1 MGNDFEGE
9 LPPRIFNLSGLDE
22 LTVSDLKNTSFRFP
36 EIGNLTSINYL
47 DLSFN
52 DLSGSIPQSL
62 KNAPSLD
69 TLSLTNNKLNGSI
82 PPWIL
87 ERHKVDLSYNNFA
100 DFIKDN
106 ITDPAHHDSTEVKT
120 LDPGKPNMDSILALS
135 KKCTSKRNPY
145 DEDISTESFFSV
157 PGTWAYSCSGDFIAT
172 NRNSSEFV
180 KNMTSDGERKLKDLN
195 IVEMSKGPNVEWK
208 ANFTAIVDDSN
219 PLEIHFFWAGKGS
232 LRILNGPLVSA
243 ISVTPNFDV
252 HDGNGKLSA
261 SQIAGITIGCAFA
274 PLLLYLF
281 AWQMGLNWN
290 TELREIK
297 IEVQADRSFNLQQI
311 IDGTNNFSSKME
323 NGSGRF
329 GEVYEAK
336 LPDQSKLAVRKISP
350 PSEKRE
356 KDELKSD
363 IERKIS
369 PPSEKREKDELKSDI
384 DRKISPPSKQ
394 REKDKLKSD
403 IDRKISPPSEKREKD
418 ELKSDNFLDILK
430 SLSHENL
437 VRLVDGYP
445 KKGPVYLAPE
455 HALGKAITVKADV
468 YSYGIVVLE
477 IVSGKSNAEYSS
489 NQEADFL
496 LDTAGLLRQQGK
508 LLDLVDKKLGSRFDK
523 KQALTLL
530 HLAMECISQ
539 SPTLRPS
546 MSEVVAKLSDIKA
559 SASEV
564 VSDIKASA
572 SEVVSEVVSDIKASA
587 SEVVSD
593 IKASASEVVT
603 YLSDSKPSASA
614 VVTNPSDSKV
624 SALTS
629 CFMEC
634 IQ

>member
-1 MGNDFEGE
+1 
-9 LPPRIFNLSGLDE
+9 
-22 LTVSDLKNTSFRFP
+22 
-36 EIGNLTSINYL
+36 
-47 DLSFN
+47 
-52 DLSGSIPQSL
+52 
-62 KNAPSLD
+62 
-69 TLSLTNNKLNGSI
+69 
-82 PPWIL
+82 
-87 ERHKVDLSYNNFA
+87 
-100 DFIKDN
+100 
-106 ITDPAHHDSTEVKT
+106 
-120 LDPGKPNMDSILALS
+120 
-135 KKCTSKRNPY
+135 
-145 DEDISTESFFSV
+145 
-157 PGTWAYSCSGDFIAT
+157 
-172 NRNSSEFV
+172 
-180 KNMTSDGERKLKDLN
+180 
-195 IVEMSKGPNVEWK
+195 
-208 ANFTAIVDDSN
+208 
-219 PLEIHFFWAGKGS
+219 
-232 LRILNGPLVSA
+232 
-243 ISVTPNFDV
+243 
-252 HDGNGKLSA
+252 
-261 SQIAGITIGCAFA
+261 
-274 PLLLYLF
+274 
-281 AWQMGLNWN
+281 MGLNWN

-384 DRKISPPSKQ
+384 ERKISPPSEKREKDELKSDIDRKISPPSEK
-394 REKDKLKSD
+394 REKDELKSD

-437 VRLVDGYP
+437 VRLLGSYP
-445 KKGPVYLAPE
+445 KKGPYLLINEFMETGSLHKALFEQKHTNTETELDWRARFDICLGIAKGLNYLHEEKGSKIKIVHGNINAKNIFLDKTHAAKLSDFGLATIYNEEDPFAAIKARGSRCMGFCLGEKDLNEFEAERISRRRVYLAPE

-477 IVSGKSNAEYSS
+477 IVSGRSNAEYNP

-508 LLDLVDKKLGSRFDK
+508 LLDLVDKKLGSSFDK

-564 VSDIKASA
+564 PVLPKFQCFR
-572 SEVVSEVVSDIKASA
+572 
-587 SEVVSD
+587 
-593 IKASASEVVT
+593 
-603 YLSDSKPSASA
+603 
-614 VVTNPSDSKV
+614 
-624 SALTS
+624 S
-629 CFMEC
+629 CY
-634 IQ
+634 